1 MAKGSAMGLWR
12 GKKGSSVFYKI
23 KNSNSA
29 QKQGIRERVYEV
41 ANPQSNKQCSQR
53 MKMLPAQMLYN
64 SIKSVIER
72 SWQGVKYGEMSRQ
85 AFLKKALSDTAIVP
99 FLTKGS
105 SKAAPGTYQISKGSM
120 REYHP
125 EINGNMYINSGLL
138 VPTSYAASLTTIG
151 ELTDAL
157 LARPEN
163 GLQSGDQVTF
173 VACQTIPDGTN
184 DYIFDWNIYSFYL
197 NSEDE
202 TSVADVFGNLS
213 SDFAPESG
221 KMFIGSPKNVCAFA
235 VVASR
240 EGSTPQR
247 NNATLVLDADFAETC
262 IYYTEM
268 QRLWAI
274 RSYRV
279 AKAKST
285 DWPADPNGQ
294 GESGGGVTY
303 YDINVTTN
311 PEGAASLVSG
321 GGRIT
326 EGTQVTLTARNG
338 VVGQREYTFVQW
350 EVNGQVLSNQANYT
364 FTPISNLNIV
374 AKYTVAA

>member
-120 REYHP
+120 REFHP
-125 EINGNMYINSGLL
+125 EINGSMYISSGLFVPQVSTEYETVGMLSADLL
-138 VPTSYAASLTTIG
+138 V
-151 ELTDAL
+151 
-157 LARPEN
+157 RPEN

-184 DYIFDWNIYSFYL
+184 DYIFDWNIYSFYV
-197 NSEDE
+197 NTEDN
-202 TSVADVFGNLS
+202 TTLSSIFGNLCA
-213 SDFAPESG
+213 DFASESG
-221 KMFIGSPKNVCAFA
+221 VLFMGSPKNVCAFA

-321 GGRIT
+321 GGRFT

>member
-1 MAKGSAMGLWR
+1 MAKGNAMGLWR

-29 QKQGIRERVYEV
+29 QKQGIRERIYEV

-53 MKMLPAQMLYN
+53 MKMLPAQLMYN
-64 SIKSVIER
+64 SIKDVIER
-72 SWQGVKYGEMSRQ
+72 SWQGVKYGEMTRQ

-99 FLTKGS
+99 FLVKGS

-125 EINGNMYINSGLL
+125 EINGISYIATGLFI
-138 VPTSYAASLTTIG
+138 PESTSEDFATIG
-151 ELTDAL
+151 QLSAAL

-163 GLQSGDQVTF
+163 GLQSGDQISF
-173 VACQTIPDGTN
+173 VACQTTPDGTN
-184 DYIFDWNIYSFYL
+184 DYIFNWNIYSFYV
-197 NSEDE
+197 NVEDGANC
-202 TSVADVFGNLS
+202 SDVFGNLCS
-213 SDFAPESG
+213 SASFESG
-221 KMFIGSPKNVCAFA
+221 NFFLGSPKNVCAIA

-247 NNATLVLDADFAETC
+247 NNATLVLEENFASNC

-268 QRLWAI
+268 MRLYALN
-274 RSYRV
+274 SYKHS
-279 AKAKST
+279 KAKSI

-294 GESGGGVTY
+294 GESSGGATYYTVGVTAS
-303 YDINVTTN
+303 
-311 PEGAASLVSG
+311 PEAAQTLVSG
-321 GGRIT
+321 GGRVT
-326 EGTQVTLTARNG
+326 EGTPVTLNA
-338 VVGQREYTFVQW
+338 Q
-350 EVNGQVLSNQANYT
+350 NGQVGVATYRFQRWELDGQVFSTENPHT

-374 AKYTVAA
+374 AIFSTEV